1 MMDVLIDTNILV
13 RLSDVSDPLYR
24 LTNQSII
31 SLRREGQRLCITPQ
45 VLVEFRNVATRPLLS
60 NGLGLSSA
68 QVNLMTVKIEST
80 FKMLDETPA
89 IYQSWKL
96 LVDIGNVIGTQV
108 HDARLV
114 AACQVY
120 GISHILTFNTVHFKR
135 LAQFVEGLQIVDP
148 RQLS

>member
-1 MMDVLIDTNILV
+1 MDVLIDTNILV

-114 AACQVY
+114 AVCQVY
-120 GISHILTFNTVHFKR
+120 GISHILTFNIVHFKR
-135 LAQFVEGLQIVDP
+135 LAQLVEGLQIVDP